1 MGVNWRF
8 IEWVWEDTGKMERD
22 YDLLCGYRWCGG
34 RWADRGDDCQADIV
48 DE

>member
-1 MGVNWRF
+1 VG
-8 IEWVWEDTGKMERD
+8 WEDILAKWSVITIM
-22 YDLLCGYRWCGG
+22 LCGYRWCGG